1 MSYGGQYVSRRSA
14 PASVQT
20 VAILQYVGGLLALA
34 GAVLF
39 ALLAAKTVT
48 PPANTVSRV
57 VAADAQSRVFVA
69 GAVFFAISGII
80 AIWLGRKVQRGRN
93 WARWILIVLSVLSL
107 VSTVY
112 QSYQLGNSSY
122 YGGVVLPILY
132 LILLNTRAA
141 RSWCRYHT
149 Y

>member
-1 MSYGGQYVSRRSA
+1 MSYGGQYVSRASA
-14 PASVQT
+14 PASIQT
-20 VAILQYVGGLLALA
+20 VAILQYLGGLVVLA

-39 ALLAAKTVT
+39 ALLAAKAVQL
-48 PPANTVSRV
+48 PSNPANQF
-57 VAADAQSRVFVA
+57 VAADAESRLFVV
-69 GAVFFAISGII
+69 GAVFLGISGLV
-80 AIWLGRKVQRGRN
+80 AIVLGRKVQRGRN
-93 WARWILIVLSVLSL
+93 WARWILVLLSVLSL

-112 QSYQLGNSSY
+112 QSYQLGDSRY
-122 YGGVVLPILY
+122 YGGLVLPVLY

>member
-1 MSYGGQYVSRRSA
+1 MSYGGQYVSRGSA
-14 PASVQT
+14 PASIQT
-20 VAILQYVGGLLALA
+20 VAILQYIGGLITLA

-39 ALLAAKTVT
+39 ALLAAKAVNL
-48 PPANTVSRV
+48 PDNPASRY
-57 VAADAQSRVFVA
+57 VAADAETRLFVV
-69 GAVFFAISGII
+69 GAVVLGISALI
-80 AIWLGRKVQRGRN
+80 AILLGRKVQRGRN
-93 WARWILIVLSVLSL
+93 WARWVLILLSLLSL

-112 QSYQLGNSSY
+112 QSYQLGNSRY
-122 YGGVVLPILY
+122 YGGLVIPVLY